1 MLYVLQLSTI
11 YHSTRINP
19 PFRPFLENMT
29 MKQLLTLT
37 LVAVLG
43 FAVIGCNKTEKVNA
57 GATAATQCNTS
68 NCDPANCDM
77 TACAAKKANCSL
89 AGTSECPMA
98 ARAAKAKPAAAGT
111 SACCASKGKAKPA
124 AAGDASGCSKLRKG
138 CDKTGSTGC
147 PMSGK

>member
-1 MLYVLQLSTI
+1 
-11 YHSTRINP
+11 
-19 PFRPFLENMT
+19 

-57 GATAATQCNTS
+57 GATAAQCGGS
-68 NCDPANCDM
+68 NCDPTNCDKV
-77 TACAAKKANCSL
+77 ACAAKKADCPL
-89 AGTSECPMA
+89 AGTPQCPMA
-98 ARAAKAKPAAAGT
+98 ARAAKAANAKPAAAGT

-124 AAGDASGCSKLRKG
+124 AAGDGTGCTKIKEG
-138 CDKTGSTGC
+138 CDKMGFTGC